1 MEIEKNVVGAGNNLH
16 QEAQKMDTFRLLND
30 EKASKAMINLEKKI
44 TGYSN
49 MSRMN

>member
-1 MEIEKNVVGAGNNLH
+1 ME
-16 QEAQKMDTFRLLND
+16 TFKLLND

-49 MSRMN
+49 MTRMNKPNPDYKILRMVAQEMKP